1 MDILDT
7 IAAISTPLGEG
18 GIGIVRLSGEK
29 AGEVA
34 SKIFKPRISGFP
46 LKTHHLYLGHIIN
59 PDTKEKIDEVL
70 VSFMRKPH
78 TFTREDVVEINCH
91 GGIVPLRQI
100 LAVVLAQGV
109 RLAERGE
116 FTRRAFLNGRL
127 DLSQA
132 EGLLQIIRAKTETGL
147 KAALNQLEGSLSGK
161 VKEIRREILL
171 IIAHL
176 EAAIDFPEED
186 LIELEPEEIKAQANA
201 LADKLSNLL
210 KESERGRIYREGVE
224 TAIVGRP
231 NVGKSSL
238 LNALLREER
247 AIVTEVPGTTRDQ
260 LVEYVN
266 IKGIPLKLVDTA
278 GIRETGD
285 KVEMIGVE
293 RARHLAA
300 KSDIVLFVLDASEP
314 IKEEDRQ
321 LAALLRDKQGI
332 IVFNKIDLGKKIE
345 EKEAAGWLAN
355 QKIVKTAL
363 IYGKGINS
371 LEEAVSELVLSGTVE
386 TERSS
391 FLASLRQKQCLERAQ
406 KQLKEVV
413 EGAFAAPELLAVD
426 LYEAYNALG
435 EITGENIG
443 EDVLDTIFAEFCIG
457 K

>member
-1 MDILDT
+1 MNIYDT

-18 GIGIVRLSGEK
+18 GIGIVRISGEK
-29 AGEVA
+29 AEEVMTE
-34 SKIFKPRISGFP
+34 IFQPRFEKFP
-46 LKTHHLYLGHIIN
+46 LKSHRLYLGNIIN
-59 PDTKEKIDEVL
+59 PDNKEKIDEVL
-70 VSFMRKPH
+70 VSFMKKPH

-91 GGIVPLRQI
+91 GGIVPLKQI
-100 LAVVLAQGV
+100 LAVVLARGV

-127 DLSQA
+127 DLAQA

-186 LIELEPEEIKAQANA
+186 LVELEPEGIKSQAKA
-201 LADKLSNLL
+201 LADKLANLL

-224 TAIVGRP
+224 TAIIGRP

-260 LVEYVN
+260 LIEYVN

-285 KVEMIGVE
+285 RVERIGVE
-293 RARHLAA
+293 RARHAA
-300 KSDIVLFVLDASEP
+300 VESDIVLFVLDASEP
-314 IKEEDRQ
+314 LKEEDRQ
-321 LAALLRDKQGI
+321 LAASLGDKQGI
-332 IVFNKIDLGKKIE
+332 IVLNKIDLGEKIK
-345 EKEAAGWLAN
+345 EKDVAGWLAN
-355 QKIVKTAL
+355 QKIVRTAL
-363 IYGKGINS
+363 IYGEGINS
-371 LEEAVSELVLSGTVE
+371 LEEAVAELVLSGTMEV
-386 TERSS
+386 ERST
-391 FLASLRQKQCLERAQ
+391 FLASMRQKQCLERAQ
-406 KQLKEVV
+406 KHLQEVV
-413 EGAFAAPELLAVD
+413 EGDFTAPELLAVD